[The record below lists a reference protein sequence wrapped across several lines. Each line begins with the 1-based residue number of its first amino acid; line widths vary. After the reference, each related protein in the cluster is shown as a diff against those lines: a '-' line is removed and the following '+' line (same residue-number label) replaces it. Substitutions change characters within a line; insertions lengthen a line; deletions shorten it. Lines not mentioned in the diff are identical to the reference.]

1 MTTVNALTR
10 EYIKKRPSIKDC
22 LAKGLINY
30 SALSRLIKTE
40 LKSKEITKAAILIA
54 ARRFREEIGSEEL
67 TEEMIMR
74 LLRNAEIEI
83 KNKVFVM
90 VVEKSL
96 NERILELEQEI
107 KKEQGLFYLIEG
119 STTVTI
125 ISSERY
131 FGRIKNLLRRNIIE
145 ASQNLVMIIVKSS
158 PQIETLSGVVSF
170 IYSLFADQGIN
181 LVETMS
187 CWTDTMIVI
196 EEKDLPVAME
206 ILKF

>member
-1 MTTVNALTR
+1 MTSVNEMTR
-10 EYIKKRPSIKDC
+10 EYIRKRPSVKDC

-30 SALSRLIKTE
+30 SALSRLIRTE
-40 LKSKEITKAAILIA
+40 LNSKSVTKAAILIA
-54 ARRFREEIGSEEL
+54 ARRYRKELSGKEYSEDK
-67 TEEMIMR
+67 IIW
-74 LLRNAEIEI
+74 LLKNAEIEI

-90 VVEKSL
+90 VADKSL

-107 KKEQGLFYLIEG
+107 KKEKGLFYLIEG
-119 STTVTI
+119 SATITI
-125 ISSERY
+125 ISSDRH
-131 FGRIKNLLRRNIIE
+131 FDRIKTLLRRNLIKVNR
-145 ASQNLVMIIVKSS
+145 NLVMIIVKSS
-158 PQIETLSGVVSF
+158 PQIESLSGVVSF

-187 CWTDTMIVI
+187 CWTDTIIVI